1 MSETQVMGGFPRPG
15 RALKGVMIALF
26 AIWLLFAIGMNWV
39 GVPESTFTAFLGS
52 TEGVLHGQIWR
63 LFTAP
68 LIHPP
73 SVWAILFVLIG
84 FYFLTP
90 SLEESWG
97 GPRLLRF
104 LLGSALF
111 AYLFQIGF
119 QLILPQSLAQKL
131 VPPYWYGSM
140 PVLEAVAIAFA
151 LTFKGRTVR
160 LWFVL
165 PVSSRGL
172 ILFIVGISVLYLI
185 TLEVPS
191 SGLIAPFGGMI
202 AGWLFGGG
210 TPSPARKAWLRIR
223 LARLER
229 EAVRERGQ
237 RKRRVERSGLRVIEG
252 GERGEGGDGEG
263 PPAKG
268 GNGRGEG
275 PRGPDGRL
283 LN

>member
-26 AIWLLFAIGMNWV
+26 TIWLTFALGVNWA
-39 GVPESTFTAFLGS
+39 GVPQSVFQLFLGS
-52 TEGVLHGQIWR
+52 TGDILHGQVWR

-68 LIHPP
+68 LITPP
-73 SVWAILFVLIG
+73 SVWTILFVLIG

-97 GPRLLRF
+97 GARLIRF
-104 LLGSALF
+104 LIVSAVF
-111 AYLFQIGF
+111 AYLFQVGF
-119 QLILPQSLAQKL
+119 QLLLPESLSQKL
-131 VPPYWYGSM
+131 VPPYWFGPW
-140 PVLEAVAIAFA
+140 PVLEAVAIAYA

-191 SGLIAPFGGMI
+191 SGLIAPFGGML

-210 TPSPARKAWLRIR
+210 TPSPARKFWLKLR

-229 EAVRERGQ
+229 EAQ
-237 RKRRVERSGLRVIEG
+237 RDRVSRKNRVQRSGLRVIEG
-252 GERGEGGDGEG
+252 GEGDA

-268 GNGRGEG
+268 GNGRGDG